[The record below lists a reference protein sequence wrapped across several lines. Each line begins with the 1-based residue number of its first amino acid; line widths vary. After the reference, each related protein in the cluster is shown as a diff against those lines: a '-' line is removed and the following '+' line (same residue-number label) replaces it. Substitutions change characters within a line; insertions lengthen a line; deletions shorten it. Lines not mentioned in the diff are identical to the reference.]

1 MVYVVERYLPGLSRS
16 DLLRGLSRL
25 EQGMEQGNEP
35 AVHYLGSTIVLG
47 DEACFCQFEGPSEAA
62 VAEANRNAGLSF
74 DRIVPAISL
83 TPTERSSSMAVS
95 NPTTTPATI
104 EMRRS
109 RLVGL
114 LAVVAVAAAAISWAV
129 SAVAIDGDSGPALKV
144 ATPAPLI
151 QSDPSFM
158 KSISAMAQAQQAAA
172 IVHAVRLDVRAGNSY
187 AAVGLDPQFRRFA
200 RSISAL
206 AEAQQKAAVL
216 SALGLDARDRQYLME
231 LTSSTSVGPVAAGH

>member
-1 MVYVVERYLPGLSRS
+1 
-16 DLLRGLSRL
+16 
-25 EQGMEQGNEP
+25 MEQRDEV
-35 AVHYLGSTIVLG
+35 AVRYLGSTIVLG

-62 VAEANRNAGLSF
+62 VADANRKAGLSF

-83 TPTERSSSMAVS
+83 TPTERSTSMAVS

-114 LAVVAVAAAAISWAV
+114 LAVVAVAAATISWAV
-129 SAVAIDGDSGPALKV
+129 SAVTIDGDSGSAVKV
-144 ATPAPLI
+144 VSPAPLI

-172 IVHAVRLDVRAGNSY
+172 IVHAVRLDARGNNSY

-206 AEAQQKAAVL
+206 SHAQQTAAVL
-216 SALGLDARDRQYLME
+216 TALGLDAQDRQYLME
-231 LTSSTSVGPVAAGH
+231 ITSPASVGPVSAGR